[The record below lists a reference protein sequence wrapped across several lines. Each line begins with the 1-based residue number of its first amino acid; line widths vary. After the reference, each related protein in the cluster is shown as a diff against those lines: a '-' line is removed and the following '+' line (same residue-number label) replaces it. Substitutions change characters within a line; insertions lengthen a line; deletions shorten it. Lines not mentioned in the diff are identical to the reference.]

1 MTTVR
6 EDGDEATSA
15 AGGSSHGPQTS
26 LRSPRLRASSPSGH
40 TVTTLGQF
48 DPMAR
53 THRLSRRRRR
63 RRRSLRTRLAVT
75 FAFAALGLSASL
87 SVVTYT
93 LVRTNLIREQESSA
107 TARFFADAQFIKAEL
122 VDTRATQSPAEILE
136 SFTTPVDTEAFL
148 NVDGRWQGRTST
160 QQFTIDDAP
169 PAFKQRVL
177 AGIPTLQRFQF
188 DDDTYLAVGAYI
200 PAIDAVFVETFQLRD
215 LDESLSIVGGTLLGV
230 SGVITVAAALIGLYL
245 SKRVVRPLEI
255 VATAASEIAGGRL
268 DTRLDSGGDS
278 DLDSLTRA
286 FNQMADALQARID
299 RDTRFASDVSHEL
312 RSPLTTMRTSIELLQ
327 GRRDELSDRG
337 RTVLD
342 LLDADV
348 KRFDQMVRDLLEIS
362 RFDAGAASANVEEVR
377 IAELVLRSIEATGE
391 PRFPVE
397 IDARTAATIVAADK
411 RRIERVIA
419 NLVHNARSHGGGVR
433 CVSVVP
439 GEGEHAGTV
448 LLIVDDAGP
457 GVPVADRERIFDRF
471 ARGPAS
477 RRRGAVEGTGLGLSI
492 VSEHVR
498 LHQGSIWVDDR
509 PGGGARFV
517 VALPILPVGDER

>member
-1 MTTVR
+1 MSAVR
-6 EDGDEATSA
+6 EDGDEVTS
-15 AGGSSHGPQTS
+15 PED
-26 LRSPRLRASSPSGH
+26 RPSPSSSSAPSSAPSDAGVR
-40 TVTTLGQF
+40 TGTTSGEV

-87 SVVTYT
+87 SAVTYT
-93 LVRTNLIREQESSA
+93 LVRTNLIREQEGSA
-107 TARFFADAQFIKAEL
+107 TARFFADAQFIKSEL
-122 VDTRATQSPAEILE
+122 VDARVIASPADILE
-136 SFTTPVDTEAFL
+136 DFTTPVDTEAFL
-148 NVDGRWQGRTST
+148 FVDGDWQGRTST
-160 QQFTIDDAP
+160 QRFTIDDVP
-169 PAFKQRVL
+169 PAFEQRVL
-177 AGIPTLQRFQF
+177 AGFPTSQRFQF
-188 DDDTYLAVGAYI
+188 DDDTYLAVGLYI
-200 PAIDAVFVETFQLRD
+200 PAIDAVFVETFRLRD
-215 LDESLSIVGGTLLGV
+215 LDGSLSIVGGTLLGV
-230 SGVITVAAALIGLYL
+230 SAVITVAAALIGLYI
-245 SKRVVRPLEI
+245 SRRVVRPLEI

-377 IAELVLRSIEATGE
+377 IGELVLRSIEAIGE

-419 NLVHNARSHGGGVR
+419 NLVNNARTHGGGVS
-433 CVSVVP
+433 CMSVVP
-439 GEGEHAGTV
+439 GEREHDGTV
-448 LLIVDDAGP
+448 LLIVDDSGP
-457 GVPVADRERIFDRF
+457 GVPLADRERIFDRF

-498 LHQGSIWVDDR
+498 LHEGSVWVEDR

-517 VALPILPVGDER
+517 VALPKLPAGDVR